1 MPSKRLS
8 RRTLLRGIAA
18 TGGAV
23 AVPLPLLDIMLN
35 NNGTAL
41 ASGAALPRR
50 YVTWFFGNG
59 ILPPLWN
66 PADTTAAWTLSQ
78 QLMPLASVKNWLT
91 VVTGLKQ
98 LTPTAAPHPD
108 GSAAATTGAV
118 TASKSAQLKSID
130 QIVAGVNLGGSFTSL
145 EVGVTNATPD
155 GSENTLHAVS
165 HRGKNAPN
173 YPEYDPHAFF
183 ARVFGNASS
192 SSTAGMTSAQA
203 AQLTAEKKSILDSV
217 LADGADLNKVLGA
230 ADQARLSDHL
240 DAIRQIET
248 RLSGMSTM
256 TTTAKP
262 PADPQTQGVGP
273 DQNSE
278 APMAV
283 NQVMANMLA
292 LALTMDITRNAS
304 FVFTLPAAHV
314 FYRSA
319 GSNMNDDFHNTIC
332 HTDPG
337 DNAHQTRVNTG
348 VIYAMTALNV
358 FLQQLSTLQ
367 EGSGVVL
374 DNSLVYVTSCTSWG
388 KVHDMTEW
396 PVLLAG
402 KASGAIKGN
411 QHLRYAGQNLT
422 NVLLTIANI
431 FGAKLTTL
439 GLGNNTTTTEL
450 SGLRL
455 A

>member
-1 MPSKRLS
+1 MRSKPLS

-35 NNGTAL
+35 DNGTAL
-41 ASGAALPRR
+41 AAGTALPRR

-59 ILPPLWN
+59 ILLPLWN
-66 PADTTAAWTLSQ
+66 PADTTAAWALSQ

-91 VVTGLKQ
+91 VISGLKQ
-98 LTPTAAPHPD
+98 MTPSSSPHPD

-130 QIVAGVNLGGSFTSL
+130 QIVAAVNPGGSFTSL

-173 YPEYDPHAFF
+173 YPDYDPHAFF
-183 ARVFGNASS
+183 ARVFGSGS
-192 SSTAGMTSAQA
+192 SSTAGMTSAQV

-240 DAIRQIET
+240 AAIRQIET
-248 RLSGMSTM
+248 RLSGMGTT

-262 PADPQTQGVGP
+262 PGDPQSQGVGP
-273 DQNSE
+273 DKNSE

-292 LALTMDITRNAS
+292 LALAMDVTRNAS

-332 HTDPG
+332 HTDAG

-402 KASGAIKGN
+402 KASGAVKGN

-422 NVLLTIANI
+422 NALLTIANM
-431 FGAKLTTL
+431 FGANLKTL

-450 SGLRL
+450 SGLRV